1 MPALGVQSKT
11 LKKLSKKNFFFDQIF
26 FLLVIVNIRL
36 ERDSVILV
44 HGVRLCF

>member
-11 LKKLSKKNFFFDQIF
+11 PKKLSKKNFFDQNF

-44 HGVRLCF
+44 HGVHLCF